1 MDFLRRGRSS
11 HGEDS
16 EQQALAGPSTQP
28 EMEEGS
34 RPRSRRL
41 PGTRPALSSRRRPGN
56 GMQRL
61 EDEESDSPKT
71 PRFNLGLPTLPGT
84 RLNLPHLARTWTS
97 GSNGPDSRPNS
108 TSQQPMNRV
117 DESPTEPYMTRVGE
131 PPATTRVTM
140 PAPVVRRPGTETSS
154 GTRRFAGPDPAEM
167 HLAQLAQEGRR
178 RRRRT
183 HRRQQLDD
191 RSEGHPKRFLFC
203 IPWPKS
209 RRMRSQILRCFIS
222 GGFLT
227 LLLAVYLALSLTR
240 SIRSSEFTVLL
251 ILIILFVTIFF
262 CHGLIRL
269 CMLVI
274 RPRPDDEARTPM
286 PQLLAPGGYAVPR
299 EPIRVVLARDEEE
312 QGEVSEAILAKPP
325 AYGLWRESVVCIHNR
340 DLLVGLFRLTQV
352 AQRVDPNRIYWQRNP
367 NAAPNGGTPSRGE
380 SSIGPRPPSYA
391 SEDGVSYVVEARPR
405 SMAPA
410 AMTDVPTSL
419 PPHPSEIGRMGGH
432 RIAW

>member
-11 HGEDS
+11 QGEDI

-41 PGTRPALSSRRRPGN
+41 PGTRPSLSSRRRPGN

-61 EDEESDSPKT
+61 GDEESDSPKT
-71 PRFNLGLPTLPGT
+71 PRFNIGLPTLPGT

-97 GSNGPDSRPNS
+97 DSNGADSWPNS
-108 TSQQPMNRV
+108 TSQQPLNRV
-117 DESPTEPYMTRVGE
+117 DESSSPE
-131 PPATTRVTM
+131 PPTTSRAGQPSATTRVTM
-140 PAPVVRRPGTETSS
+140 PAPVARRPETETSS
-154 GTRRFAGPDPAEM
+154 GTRRFTGPDPAEM
-167 HLAQLAQEGRR
+167 HLANMAQEGRR
-178 RRRRT
+178 RRRRA
-183 HRRQQLDD
+183 HRRQQQD
-191 RSEGHPKRFLFC
+191 SNNEGHPKRFLLC

-227 LLLAVYLALSLTR
+227 LLLAVYLALSLTQN
-240 SIRSSEFTVLL
+240 IRSSEFTVLL

-274 RPRPDDEARTPM
+274 RPRVDDETRPPM

-312 QGEVSEAILAKPP
+312 QGEVSEAVLAKPP
-325 AYGLWRESVVCIHNR
+325 AYGLWRESV
-340 DLLVGLFRLTQV
+340 
-352 AQRVDPNRIYWQRNP
+352 RVDPNRIYWQRNP
-367 NAAPNGGTPSRGE
+367 NAAPNEGTSSRGE
-380 SSIGPRPPSYA
+380 SSTGPRPPSYA

-410 AMTDVPTSL
+410 AMTDVLTPL
-419 PPHPSEIGRMGGH
+419 PIHPSERGRMGEH
-432 RIAW
+432 RSAW